1 MHVAVDSY
9 TRKVC
14 LLESWTVDRKALLLG
29 PWAVDRY
36 IVTILTYRILSFALL
51 GDGIPGGSWEGLGR
65 VLGSWEGPGR
75 GPGGSWGVAFLGRIC
90 WNPAESKNGF

>member
-29 PWAVDRY
+29 PWTVDRY
-36 IVTILTYRILSFALL
+36 IVTILTYGSCPSLYWGMGSRGVL
-51 GDGIPGGSWEGLGR
+51 GGTWEGPRVLGRSWEGSRGVLGR
-65 VLGSWEGPGR
+65 
-75 GPGGSWGVAFLGRIC
+75 SWGVFVGILL
-90 WNPAESKNGF
+90 NF

>member
-51 GDGIPGGSWEGLGR
+51 GDGIPGGVLGGTWEGPRVLGRSWEGSRGVLGR
-65 VLGSWEGPGR
+65 GVPG
-75 GPGGSWGVAFLGRIC
+75 AYLL
-90 WNPAESKNGF
+90 ESC

>member
-75 GPGGSWGVAFLGRIC
+75 GPGGSWGVPGAYLL
-90 WNPAESKNGF
+90 ESC